1 MISSLG
7 SRSLYRVRFDDSFDK
22 VLLTEQIYIGERI
35 RDLIYSK
42 DLDLIFLALEDYGQ
56 LGILKSETYKTQ

>member
-1 MISSLG
+1 MISSLSG
-7 SRSLYRVRFDDSFDK
+7 RSIYRVRFDNSFDK
-22 VLLTEQIYIGERI
+22 VLLTEQIYIERRI

-42 DLDLIFLALEDYGQ
+42 DLDLIFLSLEDYGQ